1 MIILQVLPCL
11 LGCPLHKIQQNIA
24 FRTSFCASALVC
36 HKLSFAA
43 AYHSSQVFSLLSII
57 FLALNLLLLFIFC
70 SLSRI
75 MKPVDRPR
83 VVLERSHSTFK
94 YLCVHPPTELFKEL
108 WRAHLIIGSNFNF
121 AWLFREISHEGMI
134 NYKQFW

>member
-1 MIILQVLPCL
+1 MIHRLSCYDHLTSTPLPSGL
-11 LGCPLHKIQQNIA
+11 SITQNS
-24 FRTSFCASALVC
+24 TKHSFPNFFLCISFSMSQ
-36 HKLSFAA
+36 LSFAA

-94 YLCVHPPTELFKEL
+94 YLCVHPPTEAFY
-108 WRAHLIIGSNFNF
+108 RALESTFDNWI
-121 AWLFREISHEGMI
+121 
-134 NYKQFW
+134 QFQFCLAVSGDLT